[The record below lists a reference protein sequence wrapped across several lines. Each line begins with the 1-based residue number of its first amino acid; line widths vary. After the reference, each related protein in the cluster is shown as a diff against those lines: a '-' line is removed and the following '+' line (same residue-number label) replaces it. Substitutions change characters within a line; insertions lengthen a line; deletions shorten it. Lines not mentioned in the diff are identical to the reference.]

1 MWVEA
6 RAATWL
12 GVEGLSLLKN
22 ISLGKR
28 FTINKHGFC
37 CAAFGRDW
45 HFSALPTALSSVGY
59 RGVVSTGRRNT
70 RVTLT
75 KRSPNRLQDN
85 RLPAM
90 AKLRFLGR
98 S

>member
-1 MWVEA
+1 MIGGPPI
-6 RAATWL
+6 AAGSYITA
-12 GVEGLSLLKN
+12 
-22 ISLGKR
+22 
-28 FTINKHGFC
+28 T
-37 CAAFGRDW
+37 AAANAG
-45 HFSALPTALSSVGY
+45 
-59 RGVVSTGRRNT
+59 STGRRNT

-90 AKLRFLGR
+90 PKLRFLGR